1 MSSADLSAG
10 AGIHEPSQLV
20 AAARNGVRELV
31 AGSVSGTSGHRRLVP
46 LAAAAAVAAAACAPI
61 AWPLLAGGA
70 LVAPATLN
78 ALFGQVGGVGGG
90 LLSEAVI
97 RVWDRLR
104 DRKHSGIEQ
113 SEFQEALAT
122 ELKEALIT
130 SSANAAGL
138 RAELAGV
145 LHGVDAVRVALT
157 TTVETT
163 VRESGDQVRAVL
175 IEGLR
180 DLGTRF
186 SEFGWMLEEVS
197 DQLARIAESQAE
209 LAAGS
214 RAMLEAQ
221 QLTLMRLTM
230 VLQQIRSAPAGNG
243 GLAGMTEPT
252 SASGDEERA
261 AMLDADQVPVSP
273 ECPYPG
279 LAPFGSQDA
288 SRFFG
293 REQLTAVL
301 LTRLAEQL
309 TSPALLMV
317 LGPSGSGKSSLLRA
331 GLLSAI
337 AAGGL
342 PIRES
347 NSWPL
352 DLMTPGR
359 RPLLE
364 LATRVA
370 ALAGIPAG
378 GLNADLDADP
388 ARITAA
394 IRQALLVQARRAQFD
409 RSGQQATASL
419 ADAGTTLHDVDR
431 PGAGN
436 PGSPALADASYGP
449 GTVPP
454 RLVLIVDQFEEVFT
468 QCTDERERR
477 AFIHALCAAAGATG
491 SAGPPLEDG
500 GRPRKPVDS
509 RDGPALVIV
518 GLRADFYAR
527 SATYPDLVP
536 YLQDRQ
542 VLVGPMDQIGLRA
555 AIEGPAA
562 SAGLVVDAGLVEVL
576 LADLGVHP
584 GPAGPMADAPD
595 GQPLETASADVPAA
609 SSTYEAGRLPLLAYA
624 LQQTWQHREGR
635 RLTVAAYRATGGID
649 QAVARAADAVYEGL
663 DSEGQ
668 QATRRLLLRLVN
680 LGEGIADTRRRV
692 TAAELTDGTSGAVVG
707 KVLTDLIQARLLTTD
722 TDTDGTDTVE
732 ISHEA
737 LISAWP
743 KLHRW
748 LNQDRAGQ
756 RIHRDLTDAAHAWQT
771 QGRDPSL
778 LFSGTRLTV
787 AREWATGHED
797 ELNPGEHAFLTASQ
811 RRKQR
816 AARLRHAAVAA
827 LVILTGLSVFTAIT
841 AFQQNRQA
849 QSERNQ
855 AIANELTTKVEQL
868 QNTDPSLAAQLDLVA
883 RNLYSGVNNNS
894 EILRTANTPLS
905 DQLTGPAGPVNAVAF
920 SPSGRTL
927 AAASND
933 GTVRLWNVTDPDHPV
948 AAGKASNGHDQS
960 LKSLAFS
967 PDGRTLAVA
976 RANGSVLLWNV
987 TDPSRPVMLGK
998 PLTGPR
1004 RPASSV
1010 AFSPDGKTLAVGNYD
1025 YTIRLWNVTNP
1036 AHAVPLGKPLTG
1048 PHGSILSLAF
1058 SPGGKTL
1065 AAGDYS
1071 DTVWLW
1077 NVTNPAHAAPIG
1089 QPLKN
1094 GYPVWVIAFSPD
1106 GGTLAVSSGDTFWL
1120 WNVSNPT
1127 HATVLG
1133 LPLASGADNTV
1144 VSMAFSPDGNI
1155 LAVGS
1160 DDDKIRLWNITHNFE
1175 VATPIRPP
1183 LSGHGGPVYSVAFS
1197 PDGYTLASGSGD
1209 DTVRLWNLPSTTLSG
1224 QASAV
1229 GTVAFSPDGSVLA
1242 TGSNDDTIRL
1252 WNVTNPAYPAPLGP
1266 SLTGA
1271 TGSIASVAFSPDG
1284 RTLAAGSNDD
1294 TIRLWN
1300 LTNPAHPTPLGAPL
1314 TGFTGSVYAVA
1325 FSPDGRTLAAGSNDD
1340 TIRLWNVTNPAH
1352 PTPLGQP
1359 LYGHTNY
1366 VLSVAFSPDG
1376 KVLASGSSD
1385 DTVRLW
1391 NVTNLSKAILI
1402 GHPLTGP
1409 TNAIWGVAFSQ
1420 DGRTLAAGSSDDTI
1434 WLWNVSDPA
1443 HAAPVGQPI
1452 TDASAVDSVAFQP
1465 GKDVLATGSGDGT
1478 TQLWNLNVN
1487 QAVNRICA
1495 TTGNDLTQQRWTEY
1509 VHQLPYA
1516 PPCSGQFSQTSAEA
1530 GSNTMSPAGDEASI
1544 LAGTWNGTYY
1554 CAQGETGIRL
1564 VIQVNANEQL
1574 KATFNAY
1581 PLPGN
1586 PGVPHASFAMTGSYS
1601 ADGIVLVPGYWINK
1615 PLGYIMVGLTGELI
1629 AKTPDRING
1638 HIVAPA
1644 GCTTFSLR
1652 KS

>member
-1 MSSADLSAG
+1 
-10 AGIHEPSQLV
+10 
-20 AAARNGVRELV
+20 
-31 AGSVSGTSGHRRLVP
+31 
-46 LAAAAAVAAAACAPI
+46 
-61 AWPLLAGGA
+61 
-70 LVAPATLN
+70 
-78 ALFGQVGGVGGG
+78 
-90 LLSEAVI
+90 
-97 RVWDRLR
+97 
-104 DRKHSGIEQ
+104 
-113 SEFQEALAT
+113 
-122 ELKEALIT
+122 
-130 SSANAAGL
+130 
-138 RAELAGV
+138 
-145 LHGVDAVRVALT
+145 
-157 TTVETT
+157 
-163 VRESGDQVRAVL
+163 
-175 IEGLR
+175 
-180 DLGTRF
+180 
-186 SEFGWMLEEVS
+186 MLEEVS

-243 GLAGMTEPT
+243 GLAGITGPI
-252 SASGDEERA
+252 SVSGDEERA
-261 AMLDADQVPVSP
+261 AMLDANRVPVSP

-347 NSWPL
+347 SSWPL
-352 DLMTPGR
+352 DLMTPGG

-364 LATRVA
+364 LATRIA

-388 ARITAA
+388 TRITAA
-394 IRQALLVQARRAQFD
+394 IRQALLVQARRAQLD
-409 RSGQQATASL
+409 RSGQQAAASL
-419 ADAGTTLHDVDR
+419 AGAGTTLHDVDR
-431 PGAGN
+431 PGGAGN
-436 PGSPALADASYGP
+436 PGSLALADAGDGP

-477 AFIHALCAAAGATG
+477 AFIQALCAAAGATG

-500 GRPRKPVDS
+500 GRPQRPVDS
-509 RDGPALVIV
+509 RDGPALVII

-527 SATYPDLVP
+527 SATYRDLVP

-542 VLVGPMDQIGLRA
+542 VLVGPMDQTGLRA

-595 GQPLETASADVPAA
+595 GPSLEAASAGVPAA
-609 SSTYEAGRLPLLAYA
+609 SGTYEAGRLPLLAYA

-649 QAVARAADAVYEGL
+649 QAVARAADAVYQGL
-663 DSEGQ
+663 DGEGQ
-668 QATRRLLLRLVN
+668 QATRRLLLRMVN
-680 LGEGIADTRRRV
+680 VGEGTADTRRRV
-692 TAAELTDGTSGAVVG
+692 TAAELADGTSGAVIG
-707 KVLTDLIQARLLTTD
+707 KVLTDLIQARLVTTD

-756 RIHRDLTDAAHAWQT
+756 RTHRDLTDAAHAWQT
-771 QGRDPSL
+771 QRRDPSL

-787 AREWATGHED
+787 AREWATAHED
-797 ELNPGEHAFLTASQ
+797 ELNPGERAFLTASR

-816 AARLRHAAVAA
+816 AARLRRAAVAA
-827 LVILTGLSVFTAIT
+827 LVILTGLSVFTAVT

-849 QSERNQ
+849 QSERDQ
-855 AIANELTTKVEQL
+855 AIANELTTKVGQL

-883 RNLYSGVNNNS
+883 RNLYSGVNNNL
-894 EILRTANTPLS
+894 EILGTANTPLS

-927 AAASND
+927 AAASTD
-933 GTVRLWNVTDPDHPV
+933 GTVRLWSVTNPDRPV
-948 AAGKASNGHDQS
+948 AVGKALNGHDQS
-960 LKSLAFS
+960 LSSLAFS

-976 RANGSVLLWNV
+976 SDNGSVLLWNV
-987 TDPSRPVMLGK
+987 TDPSRPVKLAKLLTGSRRSAASVAFSPDGNTLAVGSYAYTIWLWNVANPAHPVLLGK
-998 PLTGPR
+998 PLAG
-1004 RPASSV
+1004 ANGSILSL
-1010 AFSPDGKTLAVGNYD
+1010 AFSPDGKTLAAGNY
-1025 YTIRLWNVTNP
+1025 N
-1036 AHAVPLGKPLTG
+1036 
-1048 PHGSILSLAF
+1048 
-1058 SPGGKTL
+1058 
-1065 AAGDYS
+1065 

-1077 NVTNPAHAAPIG
+1077 NVTNPAHATPIG
-1089 QPLKN
+1089 RPLKN
-1094 GYPVWVIAFSPD
+1094 DGYPVWAVAFSPD
-1106 GGTLAVSSGDTFWL
+1106 GTLAVSSGDTFWL
-1120 WNVSNPT
+1120 WNVRNPA
-1127 HATVLG
+1127 HATLLG
-1133 LPLASGADNTV
+1133 LPLASGAANTV

-1160 DDDKIRLWNITHNFE
+1160 DDDKIRLWNITHTFE
-1175 VATPIRPP
+1175 VATPIGPP

-1209 DTVRLWNLPSTTLSG
+1209 DTVRLWNLPSTMLSG
-1224 QASAV
+1224 QAGAV
-1229 GTVAFSPDGSVLA
+1229 GTVAFSPDGNVLA

-1252 WNVTNPAYPAPLGP
+1252 WNVTFPAYPAPLGQP
-1266 SLTGA
+1266 LTS
-1271 TGSIASVAFSPDG
+1271 GSSSITSVAFSPDG
-1284 RTLAAGSNDD
+1284 RTLAAGLNND
-1294 TIRLWN
+1294 TIQLWN
-1300 LTNPAHPTPLGAPL
+1300 VTNPARPTKLGAPL
-1314 TGFTGSVYAVA
+1314 TGFTESVRAVA
-1325 FSPDGRTLAAGSNDD
+1325 FSPNGRTLAAGSNDD

-1352 PTPLGQP
+1352 PTKLGAPLTGFTESVRAVAFSPNGRTLAAGSNDDTIRLWNVTDPADPTQLGQP

-1376 KVLASGSSD
+1376 KVLASSSGD

-1391 NVTNLSKAILI
+1391 NVTNPAKAILI

-1409 TNAIWGVAFSQ
+1409 TNSIWGVAFSQ
-1420 DGRTLAAGSSDDTI
+1420 DGRILAAGSADDTI

-1443 HAAPVGQPI
+1443 HASPVGQPI

-1465 GKDVLATGSGDGT
+1465 GKDVLATGSGSGT

-1495 TTGNDLTQQRWTEY
+1495 TTGNDLTQQQWTEY
-1509 VHQLPYA
+1509 IHQLPYA
-1516 PPCSGQFSQTSAEA
+1516 PPCSDQSSPTSALA
-1530 GSNTMSPAGDEASI
+1530 GPNTMSPASDEASI

-1554 CAQGETGIRL
+1554 CAQGETGLRL

-1574 KATFNAY
+1574 NATFNAY
-1581 PLPGN
+1581 PLPDN
-1586 PGVPHASFAMTGSYS
+1586 PGVPQASFAMTGSYS
-1601 ADGIVLVPGYWINK
+1601 AEGVVLVPGYWINK
-1615 PLGYIMVGLTGELI
+1615 PSGYIMVGLTGELN
-1629 AKTPDRING
+1629 AKMPDMING
-1638 HIVAPA
+1638 YIVAPA
-1644 GCTTFSLR
+1644 GCTTFSLQ